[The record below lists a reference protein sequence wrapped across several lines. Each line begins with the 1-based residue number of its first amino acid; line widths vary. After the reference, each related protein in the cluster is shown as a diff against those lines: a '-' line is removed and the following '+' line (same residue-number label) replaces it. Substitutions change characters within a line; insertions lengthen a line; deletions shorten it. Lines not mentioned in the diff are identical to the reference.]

1 MLSNQKN
8 LLFYKCQNRAF
19 AGAGAGAGAKIREK
33 VEAKLEPKLN
43 NFGSATIPVV
53 VGQHP

>member
-1 MLSNQKN
+1 MLTNQKN
-8 LLFYKCQNRAF
+8 LLFYKCQNRAG

-43 NFGSATIPVV
+43 NFGSATLV